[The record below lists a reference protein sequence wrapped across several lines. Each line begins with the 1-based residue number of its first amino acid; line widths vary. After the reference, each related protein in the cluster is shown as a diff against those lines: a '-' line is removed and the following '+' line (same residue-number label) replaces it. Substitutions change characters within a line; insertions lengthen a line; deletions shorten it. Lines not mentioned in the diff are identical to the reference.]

1 MIYFSLS
8 DIGKRYET
16 NEDSYFSK
24 LKHYDDNEVGLFI
37 VADGMGGYEKG
48 EYASSKA
55 TTIIKDVIFENI
67 SMLKFDKIDDEHIKS
82 IIYDSIKI
90 ANNIIF
96 EDSNAAIMGTTVV
109 LALIIQDKLFVANV
123 GDSRTYMMSNDNF
136 VQITKDNSYVQ
147 KLLEDGFINET
158 EARTHKDRNRITRA
172 VGFEEEVE
180 VDFYIRE
187 IQANDRLILCSDGLT
202 TMVTDDTIKEV
213 LKEDNPKHICEKLIL
228 LANENGG
235 KDNITVTSIIV

>member
-8 DIGKRYET
+8 DIGKRYEI
-16 NEDSYFSK
+16 NEDSYFSE
-24 LKHYDDNEVGLFI
+24 LNYYNNQEIGLFI
-37 VADGMGGYEKG
+37 VADGMGGYSKG

-55 TTIIKDVIFENI
+55 TSIIKDIIKENI
-67 SMLKFDKIDDEHIKS
+67 SRLNFDKIDDEYVKS
-82 IIYDSIKI
+82 IIYNSIKI

-96 EDSNAAIMGTTVV
+96 EDSNGIAMGTTVV
-109 LALIIQDKLFVANV
+109 LALIIQEKLFVANV
-123 GDSRTYMMSNDNF
+123 GDSRTYMMSEDNL
-136 VQITKDNSYVQ
+136 VQVTKDNSYVQ

-158 EARTHKDRNRITRA
+158 EARNHKDRNRITRA

-187 IQANDRLILCSDGLT
+187 IQKNDRLILCSDGLT
-202 TMVTDDTIKEV
+202 TMVSDNIIKDI
-213 LKEDNPKHICEKLIL
+213 LKENNPKHICEKLIL

-235 KDNITVTSIIV
+235 RDNITVTSIII